1 MNPPR
6 PRRSRGLRPNL
17 HRKLP
22 EFAPVSLMPSPNH
35 VRRAVGPRL
44 AAPPRGTWRLVGPR
58 PAVARAWPTLRWMAR
73 DCSHDPNYAPKTQ
86 VKPHGNRTER
96 IRAGRNLLRRELS
109 VPRNAV
115 RARSDARRRGCFHRH
130 GQNRDRR
137 ARVRRSGSEVRP
149 VHEAPVPSPGT
160 PPGLHGTG
168 SRRHGS
174 YRRDPTAFEDEEPR
188 RCRAVRDDAE
198 LRRGR
203 HRTARRN
210 GGRRI
215 MEALKADVTQGLS
228 KGSLLNCADNTGA
241 REVKVISVSGYSG
254 TKSRHPKAGIGDKV
268 TVSVTKG
275 TPEMR
280 RQVLEAVVVRQRKPI
295 RRPDG
300 TRVKFEDNAAVI
312 IDDVEEPRGTEI
324 KGPIAR
330 EVAERFGS
338 IASTATM
345 IV

>member
-1 MNPPR
+1 
-6 PRRSRGLRPNL
+6 
-17 HRKLP
+17 
-22 EFAPVSLMPSPNH
+22 
-35 VRRAVGPRL
+35 
-44 AAPPRGTWRLVGPR
+44 
-58 PAVARAWPTLRWMAR
+58 
-73 DCSHDPNYAPKTQ
+73 
-86 VKPHGNRTER
+86 
-96 IRAGRNLLRRELS
+96 
-109 VPRNAV
+109 
-115 RARSDARRRGCFHRH
+115 
-130 GQNRDRR
+130 
-137 ARVRRSGSEVRP
+137 
-149 VHEAPVPSPGT
+149 
-160 PPGLHGTG
+160 
-168 SRRHGS
+168 
-174 YRRDPTAFEDEEPR
+174 
-188 RCRAVRDDAE
+188 
-198 LRRGR
+198 
-203 HRTARRN
+203 
-210 GGRRI
+210 
-215 MEALKADVTQGLS
+215 MEALKADVTQGLE

-254 TKSRHPKAGIGDKV
+254 TKNRHPKAGIGDKV

-280 RQVLEAVVVRQRKPI
+280 RQVLEAVIVRQRKSI